1 MRIEFYQSALCPRCR
16 MAARALER
24 VREIFPKLEIETIE
38 VTTHPLA
45 TLRAGVLLI
54 PALKINNALLSGIFL
69 TQNRMQDFIAAQ
81 LNIQSSLKPR

>member
-1 MRIEFYQSALCPRCR
+1 